1 MLSLHR
7 LLVVYDRLTPA
18 GAAVALVGYFAHKSA
33 EGAPGVAIKPQWTL
47 QPGSVL
53 TGTDHN
59 NPVAINYRGTYC
71 KIALGLSLR
80 G

>member
-1 MLSLHR
+1 MLSPYTYVYGASLHR

-33 EGAPGVAIKPQWTL
+33 EGAPGVAIKPQWSL

-53 TGTDHN
+53 PRTDHN
-59 NPVAINYRGTYC
+59 INLYPYTIRV
-71 KIALGLSLR
+71 LL
-80 G
+80 